1 MKNLK
6 ITVNGV
12 AYDVQVEEVGGDAV
26 PSVPAAPA
34 APAAAPAAPKAP
46 AAAPKAPAGETV
58 NSPMPGT
65 VLDVQIKPGD
75 YVKAGETM
83 LVLEAMKMENAI
95 VAPKDGKVV
104 EVYVIK
110 GQTVESGTALVAL
123 G

>member
-12 AYDVQVEEVGGDAV
+12 SYDVQVEEVSGDSVSSA
-26 PSVPAAPA
+26 PSAP
-34 APAAAPAAPKAP
+34 APAAPKAP
-46 AAAPKAPAGETV
+46 AAPAAPKAPVAGETV

-75 YVKAGETM
+75 YVKSGDTL

-95 VAPKDGKVV
+95 VAPKDGKVA

-110 GQTVESGTALVAL
+110 GQTVESGTALVTI

>member
-12 AYDVQVEEVGGDAV
+12 AYDVQVEEVGSDSA
-26 PSVPAAPA
+26 PSAPS
-34 APAAAPAAPKAP
+34 APAPAAPKAP
-46 AAAPKAPAGETV
+46 AAPAAPKAPVAGETV

-65 VLDVQIKPGD
+65 VLEVQIKPD
-75 YVKAGETM
+75 YVKSGDTL

-95 VAPKDGKVV
+95 AAPKDGKVV

-110 GQTVESGTALVAL
+110 GQTVESGTALVTI